1 MTKRLFSMLM
11 AMVLCLFVVR
21 AEAYEPTITEP
32 ITIAVVLDTPSGFAA
47 EPEKV
52 YNTVEESLRT
62 IFPNKSLYK
71 IQPIS
76 ENDAYVQMYREENDL
91 AIANDTG
98 AVTSNGARSMTMKKT
113 DMEKLN
119 DHFKADFITYIRV
132 TNSVPQIT
140 VGFWSAGQ
148 KVNVTTDFRVWSK
161 KTGEYIYMKRAMTSG
176 SSSSMYGVG
185 HTGRAVDKGL
195 RKALAE
201 IEKDSNNIRMKMIA
215 E

>member
-1 MTKRLFSMLM
+1 M
-11 AMVLCLFVVR
+11 AMVMCLCVVR
-21 AEAYEPTITEP
+21 AEAVEQTTTEP
-32 ITIAVVLDTPSGFAA
+32 IEIAVVLDTPSGFAA

-52 YNTVEESLRT
+52 YTAVEESLRV

-76 ENDAYVQMYREENDL
+76 DNDAYVQMYREENDL
-91 AIANDTG
+91 AVANDSG
-98 AVTSNGARSMTMKKT
+98 QVTANGARSMMMKKT
-113 DMEKLN
+113 DMAKLN
-119 DHFKADFITYIRV
+119 EHFKADYITYIRV
-132 TNSVPQIT
+132 TSSVPQIT

-195 RKALAE
+195 RKAFAE
-201 IEKDSNNIRMKMIA
+201 IEKDSSNIRMKMMT